1 MIAAGRSTTCR
12 AVPPRAL
19 GGETLGIERSDDGDH
34 PTPPADAARSKDAG
48 RSGEVPSSSDI
59 GRAEDQTPDSSPRES
74 PEDAADNQAE
84 PRTRDEYANHV
95 APPNSSPIESDP
107 LKPENEEPSHRGDE
121 FRAVPPERTNIENS
135 HVAEEPGEQHGVEKQ
150 AHNDDSAASSE
161 EQRTPSTLAAETA
174 QTDNEGTEPSD
185 GHQTPGDAETNS
197 GLDTD
202 TEPDD
207 DLEHEPDDRPEP
219 PAVDELA
226 DTPTDASATEETD
239 QGKSLEPELA
249 PSPEPNEE
257 NLADGHPAQD
267 GPDQDTSE
275 TDELTR
281 PLTDREWAEHLTEV
295 RDGLDWARRHG
306 LQTHRLYTIDSDKRE
321 WSAER
326 NRLQGE
332 IVSEMYERAKDVPC
346 DQQAII
352 AGGLGG
358 AGKTT
363 VLAEHA
369 NIDLSNYLVIN
380 PDDIKEQMARRGM
393 IPEISGLSPMEAS
406 DLAHEESSYVAKRLA
421 MRAMTEGKNLIWDIT
436 MSSEDSTK
444 ERISNLRT
452 SGYNRI
458 EGLFVDIPIE
468 TSVRRIDARHRE
480 GHDKYRAGLG
490 LGGRFVPE
498 EVSRDQEDPEW
509 GSQNRRTFE
518 RVKSSLD
525 TWSIYDNSL
534 NGRPPILIE
543 SSPK

>member
-1 MIAAGRSTTCR
+1 M
-12 AVPPRAL
+12 
-19 GGETLGIERSDDGDH
+19 
-34 PTPPADAARSKDAG
+34 
-48 RSGEVPSSSDI
+48 
-59 GRAEDQTPDSSPRES
+59 
-74 PEDAADNQAE
+74 
-84 PRTRDEYANHV
+84 
-95 APPNSSPIESDP
+95 
-107 LKPENEEPSHRGDE
+107 
-121 FRAVPPERTNIENS
+121 
-135 HVAEEPGEQHGVEKQ
+135 
-150 AHNDDSAASSE
+150 
-161 EQRTPSTLAAETA
+161 
-174 QTDNEGTEPSD
+174 
-185 GHQTPGDAETNS
+185 
-197 GLDTD
+197 
-202 TEPDD
+202 
-207 DLEHEPDDRPEP
+207 
-219 PAVDELA
+219 
-226 DTPTDASATEETD
+226 
-239 QGKSLEPELA
+239 
-249 PSPEPNEE
+249 
-257 NLADGHPAQD
+257 
-267 GPDQDTSE
+267 
-275 TDELTR
+275 
-281 PLTDREWAEHLTEV
+281 

-332 IVSEMYERAKDVPC
+332 IVSETYERAKDVPC

-363 VLAEHA
+363 VLTEYA

-421 MRAMTEGKNLIWDIT
+421 MMAMTEGKNLIWDIT

-444 ERISNLRT
+444 ERINNLRA

-480 GHDKYRAGLG
+480 GHNKYQAGLG
-490 LGGRFVPE
+490 LGGRFVPQ
-498 EVSRDQEDPEW
+498 EVSRNQEDPEW

-525 TWSIYDNSL
+525 AWSTYDNSL
-534 NGRPPILIE
+534 NGRPPIRIE

>member
-1 MIAAGRSTTCR
+1 
-12 AVPPRAL
+12 L
-19 GGETLGIERSDDGDH
+19 GVERFEDGDD
-34 PTPPADAARSKDAG
+34 PGQPANAGPSKDAG
-48 RSGEVPSSSDI
+48 RSGEAPSSSDI
-59 GRAEDQTPDSSPRES
+59 GRAGDQTPDSSPRES
-74 PEDAADNQAE
+74 LEAHADKQAE
-84 PRTRDEYANHV
+84 PRTRDEYADHL
-95 APPNSSPIESDP
+95 APGSSPVGEDSP
-107 LKPENEEPSHRGDE
+107 KPETEQPSHPGDE
-121 FRAVPPERTNIENS
+121 FRAAARPRHDHAENS
-135 HVAEEPGEQHGVEKQ
+135 HFAEEPDEQHAVEEQAHSNDPAASGEKQ
-150 AHNDDSAASSE
+150 GSLSAPAVE
-161 EQRTPSTLAAETA
+161 AVQP
-174 QTDNEGTEPSD
+174 DNEGTEPPD
-185 GHQTPGDAETNS
+185 KHKAPHHDAETNS

-202 TEPDD
+202 TESDD
-207 DLEHEPDDRPEP
+207 DLGHEPDDQSEP
-219 PAVDELA
+219 PDVDEVEGIPS
-226 DTPTDASATEETD
+226 DVRRTTETNE
-239 QGKSLEPELA
+239 GGNLEPALT

-257 NLADGHPAQD
+257 NPAEGLPAPDGS
-267 GPDQDTSE
+267 DQDTLE
-275 TDELTR
+275 INERTR

-332 IVSEMYERAKDVPC
+332 IVREMYEHAKDVPC

-363 VLAEHA
+363 ILTEYA
-369 NIDLSNYLVIN
+369 NIDLSNYLVVN

-406 DLAHEESSYVAKRLA
+406 DLAHEESSYIAKRLA
-421 MRAMTEGKNLIWDIT
+421 MRAAAEGKNLIWDIT

-444 ERISNLRT
+444 ERINNLRS
-452 SGYNRI
+452 SGYNHI
-458 EGLFVDIPIE
+458 EGLFVDISIE

-480 GHDKYRAGLG
+480 GHDMYRAGLG

-518 RVKSSLD
+518 RVKRSLD
-525 TWSIYDNSL
+525 TWSVYDNSL
-534 NGRPPILIE
+534 DGRSPIRIE
-543 SSPK
+543 SNSN